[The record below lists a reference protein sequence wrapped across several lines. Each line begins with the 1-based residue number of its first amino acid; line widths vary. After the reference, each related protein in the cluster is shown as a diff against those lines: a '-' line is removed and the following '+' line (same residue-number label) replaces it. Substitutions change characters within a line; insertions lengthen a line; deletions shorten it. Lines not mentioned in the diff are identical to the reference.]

1 MPRKGPLSLGW
12 SGVEAGVR
20 GGGSPLE
27 FAGSHSEDEGNGVD
41 CRLEGSRVDG
51 RRREKS
57 QRSGMA
63 VVLCKH
69 GFDPFGLDSSCLARI
84 EGR

>member
-1 MPRKGPLSLGW
+1 MADPHWSLQDLIARMKEMVSTVDLKGPELM
-12 SGVEAGVR
+12 
-20 GGGSPLE
+20 
-27 FAGSHSEDEGNGVD
+27 
-41 CRLEGSRVDG
+41 VDG
-51 RRREKS
+51 EKKS

-69 GFDPFGLDSSCLARI
+69 GFDPFGLDSSCLAHI